1 MYSINKLSQLRDM
14 KTCGKYIR
22 HWLGYC
28 YYRSVNLY
36 SSFYEEPAYYY
47 GSIPLWLIAFFL
59 LLICSDH
66 GSGICLNRQN
76 LTIVFLAMAILTPL
90 YFNSK
95 KYMQIEAIFR
105 NEDKRTEHFLGYLV
119 IATFAIPAIA
129 SLIYMVC

>member
-1 MYSINKLSQLRDM
+1 
-14 KTCGKYIR
+14 
-22 HWLGYC
+22 
-28 YYRSVNLY
+28 
-36 SSFYEEPAYYY
+36 
-47 GSIPLWLIAFFL
+47 
-59 LLICSDH
+59 
-66 GSGICLNRQN
+66 
-76 LTIVFLAMAILTPL
+76 MAILTPL